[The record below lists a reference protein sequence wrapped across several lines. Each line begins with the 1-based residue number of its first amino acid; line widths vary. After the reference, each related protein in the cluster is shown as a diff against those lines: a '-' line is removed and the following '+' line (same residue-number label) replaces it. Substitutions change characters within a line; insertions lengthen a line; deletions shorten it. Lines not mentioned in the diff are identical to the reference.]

1 MLNLSENNI
10 HLAAQADNKQH
21 AIEQVAQALEQ
32 AGNVE
37 AGYLAGMLQ
46 RETQTSTFLGNGI
59 AIPHGTIETRPM
71 VKETGVQVFQFP
83 QGIEWGEGNIAYV
96 VIGIAARSDEH
107 LSLLRQLTQVLGDEE
122 KAAKLA
128 TLQDIAKFRAI
139 LMGEESLEVKSDDL
153 SLDVD
158 TESLLTLIAIN
169 AGKLQS
175 QGAVNAQFVSE
186 VIANPALP
194 LGGGLWLTDAVQ
206 GNEKNA
212 LAFSRAKQAF
222 SHNHKAVQGVLTV
235 AYANEQLDEILAR
248 LLDSQ
253 VQHILLNGNS
263 SQILTA
269 LNGGEEQSAPAPT
282 ASSANAEANAAGTV
296 IGTFTVRNEHG
307 LHARPSA
314 VLVNEVKKFNA
325 KITVENLTRGGEA
338 ISAKSLMKIVA
349 LGATLG
355 HRLRFTAVG
364 EEAKQ
369 AIEAIGKAIAE
380 GLGEDVA
387 SLSGKEADTI
397 EVVGE
402 AVGEQPTAEKT
413 ASENTALS
421 QSAQPEASDSVEAVF
436 VVHNE
441 HGLHARPAAA
451 LVNEVKKYNASVAV
465 QNLDRESQLVSAKSL
480 MKVVALGV
488 VKGHRLRFVATG
500 EEAQKA
506 IDGIGAAIA
515 AGLGE

>member
-1 MLNLSENNI
+1 MLNLSEKNI
-10 HLAAQADNKQH
+10 HLSAQAENKQQ
-21 AIEQVAQALEQ
+21 AIELVAQALEQ

-37 AGYLAGMLQ
+37 AGYLAGMLA

-59 AIPHGTIETRPM
+59 AIPHGTLETRPM

-83 QGIEWGEGNIAYV
+83 QGIEWGDGNKAYV

-107 LSLLRQLTQVLGDEE
+107 LTLLRQLTQVLGDEE

-128 TLQDIAKFRAI
+128 TLQEVEKFRAI
-139 LMGEESLEVKSDDL
+139 LMGEETLEVKSEDL

-169 AGKLQS
+169 AGKLQN
-175 QGAVNAQFVSE
+175 QGAVNNQFVAE
-186 VIANPALP
+186 VIASPALP
-194 LGGGLWLTDAVQ
+194 LGGGLWLTDSVQ

-222 SHNHKAVQGVLTV
+222 QHNHKEVKGVLTV
-235 AYANEQLDEILAR
+235 ACVNEQIDELLAR
-248 LLDSQ
+248 LLENS
-253 VQHILLNGNS
+253 VQQALLNGNS
-263 SQILTA
+263 QQILTA
-269 LNGGEEQSAPAPT
+269 LNGGEVSVESPAPANT
-282 ASSANAEANAAGTV
+282 SSENAGTV

-314 VLVNEVKKFNA
+314 VLVNEVKKFA
-325 KITVENLTRGGEA
+325 SKITVENLTRGGEA

-355 HRLRFTAVG
+355 HRLRFSAVG
-364 EEAKQ
+364 EDAKQ
-369 AIEAIGKAIAE
+369 AIEAIGKAIAD
-380 GLGEDVA
+380 GLGEEVS
-387 SLSGKEADTI
+387 SLSPKEPDHI
-397 EVVGE
+397 EVIGE
-402 AVGEQPTAEKT
+402 SNTTSEKNAEKT
-413 ASENTALS
+413 TALDNQDPS
-421 QSAQPEASDSVEAVF
+421 ESVEAVF
-436 VVHNE
+436 VVRNE
-441 HGLHARPAAA
+441 HGLHARPAAV

-465 QNLDRESQLVSAKSL
+465 QNVDRDSQLVSAKSL

-506 IDGIGAAIA
+506 LDGIGAAIE